1 MTRKTTLVGAA
12 VGAVL
17 AALAMTMVVR
27 AGAAEPELG
36 GEIIV
41 TPSAVVTPSERRA
54 TPAPSPA
61 KERATPTPTPTRKKT
76 KADPVPPP
84 SPTRGGGGDDD
95 DDDDD

>member
-1 MTRKTTLVGAA
+1 MTRRTTLVGAA
-12 VGAVL
+12 AGAVL

-27 AGAAEPELG
+27 AGVAEPELG

-41 TPSAVVTPSERRA
+41 TPSVVVTPSEQRA
-54 TPAPSPA
+54 TPTPA